1 MTFTEIL
8 KSEKR
13 SELLSRTIETINA
26 CRKCEFRQY
35 CKGGCMNHAYEFYQ
49 TIYERD
55 YYCQSFFKI
64 FQYINE
70 KVNVSINKAKRQI

>member
-1 MTFTEIL
+1 
-8 KSEKR
+8 
-13 SELLSRTIETINA
+13 
-26 CRKCEFRQY
+26 
-35 CKGGCMNHAYEFYQ
+35 MNHAYEFYQ